1 MCVILIKVCVL
12 AYMAHVWF
20 LDNYTHSHTPTH
32 MSLQNCLLCA
42 TISHTAH
49 KLCVCCAHF
58 FRPSPSLTCPSIYDS
73 DHRSRATHTHTLLHL
88 AREVRDEGHGK
99 ARLRTPPFSLGIHS
113 TLLSVSLYFSGQV
126 LSSRLKS
133 TIRNESSLSLGHQR
147 THTHA
152 SLSWLLG

>member
-1 MCVILIKVCVL
+1 MCWRGKGWNHFLHRGRSGASYVPPPGIFPRPHFFSPRLLGDNLNKGLKVRGGEGLMCVILIKVCVL

-20 LDNYTHSHTPTH
+20 LDNCTHSHTPTH

-73 DHRSRATHTHTLLHL
+73 DHRSRATHTHT
-88 AREVRDEGHGK
+88 
-99 ARLRTPPFSLGIHS
+99 
-113 TLLSVSLYFSGQV
+113 
-126 LSSRLKS
+126 
-133 TIRNESSLSLGHQR
+133 
-147 THTHA
+147 HT
-152 SLSWLLG
+152 

>member
-1 MCVILIKVCVL
+1 MCDTHQSMCVRLHGPRMVPRQLYTHPHTCPCRTVFSVQLFHTLHTNCVCAVHIFSGPPLPSPVLLSMILIIG
-12 AYMAHVWF
+12 AGPH
-20 LDNYTHSHTPTH
+20 
-32 MSLQNCLLCA
+32 
-42 TISHTAH
+42 
-49 KLCVCCAHF
+49 
-58 FRPSPSLTCPSIYDS
+58 
-73 DHRSRATHTHTLLHL
+73 THTHTLLHL

-99 ARLRTPPFSLGIHS
+99 ARLRIPPFSLGIHS